1 MAVAFLQ
8 FLWSW
13 WALNS
18 RPGSEGAAGSAAAGS
33 PLFLLIVAAF
43 IASLLT
49 SNIIAIRIV
58 SFGEAPLIG
67 DVIVTSA
74 IVVFPL
80 SYIVGDVLTEVY
92 GYAAARRVIWAG
104 FAANLLMVIAI
115 YAAGLIPAASDW
127 EDQAAYDA
135 ILGFTG
141 RLLIASFIAYVIGSF
156 TNAYIL
162 ARLKIRT
169 RGQMLWLRT
178 ISSTV
183 GGQALDT
190 FFFTFIA
197 FLGVLS
203 IGDVWRIFFMEW
215 LLKVL
220 YESAATPITYA
231 VVGYLKRREGIDVY
245 DESTNMNPL
254 AVR

>member
-1 MAVAFLQ
+1 M
-8 FLWSW
+8 
-13 WALNS
+13 
-18 RPGSEGAAGSAAAGS
+18 
-33 PLFLLIVAAF
+33 LIVAAF

-49 SNIIAIRIV
+49 SNIIAVRIV

-74 IVVFPL
+74 IIIFPL

-115 YAAGLIPAASDW
+115 YAGGLIPEASDW
-127 EDQAAYDA
+127 EDQASYDA

-169 RGQMLWLRT
+169 KGRMPVASHHLINHRRAGARHILLHVYR
-178 ISSTV
+178 V
-183 GGQALDT
+183 PRRPRYRRCLAHL
-190 FFFTFIA
+190 
-197 FLGVLS
+197 LHGVAPE
-203 IGDVWRIFFMEW
+203 G
-215 LLKVL
+215 
-220 YESAATPITYA
+220 A
-231 VVGYLKRREGIDVY
+231 V
-245 DESTNMNPL
+245 
-254 AVR
+254 

>member
-1 MAVAFLQ
+1 M
-8 FLWSW
+8 
-13 WALNS
+13 
-18 RPGSEGAAGSAAAGS
+18 
-33 PLFLLIVAAF
+33 LIVAAF
-43 IASLLT
+43 IAALLT
-49 SNIIAIRIV
+49 SNIIAVRIV
-58 SFGEAPLIG
+58 SLGDAPVVGEIIA
-67 DVIVTSA
+67 TSA
-74 IVVFPL
+74 IVIFPI

-104 FAANLLMVIAI
+104 FAANLVMVIAI
-115 YAAGLIPAASDW
+115 YAGGLLPAASFW
-127 EDQAAYDA
+127 EDQAAYDT

-169 RGQMLWLRT
+169 QGRLLWVRT
-178 ISSTV
+178 IASTI
-183 GGQALDT
+183 GGQGLDT

-197 FLGVLS
+197 FVGVLS
-203 IGDVWRIFFMEW
+203 IGDVWRIFYIEW

-220 YESAATPITYA
+220 YESAATPLTYA

-245 DESTNMNPL
+245 DETTNMNPL

>member
-1 MAVAFLQ
+1 MANL
-8 FLWSW
+8 
-13 WALNS
+13 
-18 RPGSEGAAGSAAAGS
+18 
-33 PLFLLIVAAF
+33 
-43 IASLLT
+43 
-49 SNIIAIRIV
+49 
-58 SFGEAPLIG
+58 
-67 DVIVTSA
+67 IVTSA

-92 GYAAARRVIWAG
+92 GYAVARRVIWAG
-104 FAANLLMVIAI
+104 FAANLIMVVAI
-115 YAAGLIPAASDW
+115 YLGGLLPAASDW

-156 TNAYIL
+156 TNAIIM
-162 ARLKIRT
+162 AQLKVKTEGR
-169 RGQMLWLRT
+169 MLWMRT
-178 ISSTV
+178 IGSTI

-203 IGDVWRIFFMEW
+203 TGDVWRIFFIEW
-215 LLKVL
+215 VTKVG
-220 YESAATPITYA
+220 YETLATPLTYA
-231 VVGYLKRREGIDVY
+231 VVAFLKRKEGIDVF
-245 DESTNMNPL
+245 DDSTNLNPL